1 MVPHSQTDLS
11 PHRREIL
18 DAQLRES
25 FGRVV
30 YAHKAHEKEAE
41 LLLTRLSTTKIGQI
55 ALSALST
62 GGFIATLF
70 GTGWWGSLVGAVCSA
85 MLLAV
90 NLYSRSHDLGKLAQQ
105 HRDAAIEIWY
115 IREQYSSL
123 ITDLAIGSASL
134 TAIQDKRDIL
144 VDELKIVYA
153 KCPNTSNKSYR
164 IAHKALNF
172 REEMTFSVDE
182 VDSFLP
188 TALRR
193 SE

>member
-1 MVPHSQTDLS
+1 MVSETRMEKDLWYLIPKLTCHHTDARFLMRNYESHSV
-11 PHRREIL
+11 
-18 DAQLRES
+18 ES
-25 FGRVV
+25 STHIRLM
-30 YAHKAHEKEAE
+30 KKRPE

-172 REEMTFSVDE
+172 
-182 VDSFLP
+182 P
-188 TALRR
+188 RR
-193 SE
+193 DDILG